1 MAIQIKNISTCMVS
15 IQAPGVSFNRE
26 LAPGRIIPI
35 TQEEYDELA
44 YDVGFSALL
53 NGHYIKLLG
62 LEEDKQVEIVDNI
75 VEATEIEKML
85 VDKDVTAFAKFIP
98 NASVA
103 EKESAV
109 KLAIDH
115 KITHAGI
122 VALIK
127 KYCDVDVIS
136 AIAVKHD
143 AEEK

>member
-1 MAIQIKNISTCMVS
+1 MGIQIKNISTCMVS
-15 IQAPGVSFNRE
+15 LQAPGVSFNRE
-26 LAPGRIIPI
+26 LAPGRTIPL

-62 LEEDKQVEIVDNI
+62 LEEEKQVEIVENI

-85 VDKDVTAFAKFIP
+85 VSGDVTKFAKFIP
-98 NASVA
+98 TASVA

-115 KITHAGI
+115 KITNAGI
-122 VALIK
+122 VALIN

-136 AIAVKHD
+136 AIAVAHD

>member
-1 MAIQIKNISTCMVS
+1 MGIQIKNISTCMVS
-15 IQAPGVSFNRE
+15 LQAPGVSFNRE
-26 LAPGRIIPI
+26 LAPGRTIPL

-62 LEEDKQVEIVDNI
+62 LEEEKQVEIVENI

-85 VDKDVTAFAKFIP
+85 VSGDVTKFAKFIP
-98 NASVA
+98 TASVA

-115 KITHAGI
+115 KITNAGI
-122 VALIK
+122 VGLIK
-127 KYCDVDVIS
+127 RYCDVDVIN
-136 AIAVKHD
+136 AIGMKHD